1 MVSELKGKNVVF
13 TGKMDR
19 TRAEMEDLARSKG
32 MHPQGAVNR
41 STDIL
46 VTGARVGRTKID
58 KAKSLGVEI
67 ITEAEFMNAIM
78 NDAGPDPKVGKEP
91 PTPAIDFEALEQE
104 EGFGAW

>member
-1 MVSELKGKNVVF
+1 MVSELKGKSVVF

-19 TRAEMEDLARSKG
+19 TRAEMEDIARAND

-46 VTGARVGRTKID
+46 VTGARVGRTKTD

-78 NDAGPDPKVGKEP
+78 NGADPAPKAEKEP
-91 PTPAIDFEALEQE
+91 PTPAIDYGELEQE